1 MFATQYRQ
9 LNDAELVT
17 KFLDLKEELFNLRF
31 QNATSS
37 LEKHNLIPALKKDI
51 ARVETVLT
59 ERGLNASG
67 AASSNSDSTNVSS
80 DEAQDASEKAKA
92 K

>member
-59 ERGLNASG
+59 ERGLNVSG
-67 AASSNSDSTNVSS
+67 AVSSNSDSTNVSS

>member
-31 QNATSS
+31 QDATSS

-51 ARVETVLT
+51 ARAETVLT
-59 ERGLNASG
+59 ERGLN
-67 AASSNSDSTNVSS
+67 SSNTSS
-80 DEAQDASEKAKA
+80 SETKDN
-92 K
+92 

>member
-51 ARVETVLT
+51 ARAETVLT
-59 ERGLNASG
+59 ERGLN
-67 AASSNSDSTNVSS
+67 SSNTSS
-80 DEAQDASEKAKA
+80 SETKDN
-92 K
+92 

>member
-1 MFATQYRQ
+1 MFATEIRQ

-31 QNATSS
+31 QNATGS
-37 LEKHNLIPALKKDI
+37 LEKHNLIPQLKKDI

-59 ERGLNASG
+59 ERNITATNNGASTEEE
-67 AASSNSDSTNVSS
+67 N
-80 DEAQDASEKAKA
+80 
-92 K
+92 

>member
-1 MFATQYRQ
+1 MFANQYRQ

-51 ARVETVLT
+51 ARAETVLT
-59 ERGLNASG
+59 ERGLN
-67 AASSNSDSTNVSS
+67 SSNTSS
-80 DEAQDASEKAKA
+80 SETKDN
-92 K
+92 

>member
-1 MFATQYRQ
+1 MMYATEIRQ

-31 QNATSS
+31 QNATGS
-37 LEKHNLIPALKKDI
+37 LEKHNLIPRLKKDI

-59 ERGLNASG
+59 ERGLTANSSTKNSNAQEE
-67 AASSNSDSTNVSS
+67 
-80 DEAQDASEKAKA
+80 EAK
-92 K
+92 